1 MESSGS
7 GILSPITCPECHG
20 AMHEIKDGKLV
31 RYRCHTGHAFTL
43 ETLGA
48 IQKEAWERALY
59 GALRAQQE
67 RASLVGRLA
76 NEAEDRGEAQAGQL
90 RRRAESYEEGAG
102 LLRGLIAAGGRALG
116 KSDASGS

>member
-1 MESSGS
+1 MEPSGT

-20 AMHEIKDGKLV
+20 AMHEVKDGELV

-59 GALRAQQE
+59 GALRTQQE
-67 RASLVGRLA
+67 RASLVRKLA
-76 NEAEDRGEAQAGQL
+76 IEAEDRGEAQARQL
-90 RRRAESYEEGAG
+90 RRRAESYEEGEE
-102 LLRGLIAAGGRALG
+102 LLRGLIADSGRAPQG
-116 KSDASGS
+116 SEASET